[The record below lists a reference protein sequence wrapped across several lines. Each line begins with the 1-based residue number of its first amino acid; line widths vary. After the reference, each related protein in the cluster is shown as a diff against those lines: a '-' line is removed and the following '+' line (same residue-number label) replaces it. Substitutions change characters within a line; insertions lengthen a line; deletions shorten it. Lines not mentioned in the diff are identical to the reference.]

1 MTLSEEKINGVLTI
15 EISGKIHAEASEE
28 LLKKLN
34 TLINQGERHLLLDF
48 LAWTTSTAPACG
60 RS

>member
-15 EISGKIHAEASEE
+15 ENSGNIHAEAAEE
-28 LLKKLN
+28 LLKELN